1 MANILVIRLSAIG
14 DVAMTVPVIYSA
26 AKANPTD
33 SFTVLTQAFLI
44 PVFINRPKNVNVI
57 GINTKSKEKTLA
69 GLLRF
74 ASALVKYDFDMV
86 LDLHDVLRTM
96 IIRTLFRLNGR
107 RVFFVDKA
115 RKDRARLT
123 DAKHKRFKQLRP
135 VIERYADVFRNA
147 GLHYTESFT
156 SLYETSTPDLSAL
169 EPLAGTKTGK
179 WIGIAPFAKHRGKIY
194 PTGEMELVMAELSD
208 REDFTIFL
216 FGGRGYEEA
225 LLDQW
230 AFEYPRVK
238 SVAGKYSLD
247 QELALISRLDLLI
260 CMDSANMH
268 FASLVGTRVLSVWG
282 ATHPY
287 AGFYGY
293 HQDPEDCIQLD
304 LPCRPCSVFGQKP
317 CLRKDWACLR
327 QLNPDLIINTVY
339 QEGDS
344 ISLDIQFH
352 TIYLKN
358 LDLIPRLINRFS
370 LFRKYTRY
378 TPYKI
383 LESPVRR
390 VNDLLHPK
398 PFHLKRL
405 IPCRPCSVFGQKPCL
420 RKDWACMRQLNPDL
434 IINKVLTSLNEM
446 VSDEGGH

>member
-1 MANILVIRLSAIG
+1 MANILIIRLSAIG

-26 AKANPTD
+26 AKANPAD

-44 PVFINRPKNVNVI
+44 PVFINRPKNVKVI
-57 GINTKSKEKTLA
+57 GINTKSSEKTLR

-74 ASALVKYDFDMV
+74 ASALVKYDFDIV

-96 IIRTLFRLNGR
+96 IIRTLFRLHGK
-107 RVFFVDKA
+107 RVFVVDKA

-123 DAKHKRFKQLRP
+123 DTKNKRFKQLRP
-135 VIERYADVFRNA
+135 VIERYADVFRHA
-147 GLHYTESFT
+147 GLAYTESFV
-156 SLYETSTPDLSAL
+156 SLFQDSAPDFSAL
-169 EPLAGTKTGK
+169 EILAGAKTGK

-194 PTGEMELVMAELSD
+194 PVEEMELVMAELSD

-225 LLDQW
+225 VLEQW
-230 AFEYPRVK
+230 AFEYPRVI
-238 SVAGKYSLD
+238 SVVGKYSLD
-247 QELALISRLDLLI
+247 QELALISRLDILL

-293 HQDPEDCIQLD
+293 HQDPKDCIQLD

-317 CLRKDWACLR
+317 CSRGDWACLR
-327 QLNPDLIINTVY
+327 ITPD
-339 QEGDS
+339 Q
-344 ISLDIQFH
+344 
-352 TIYLKN
+352 
-358 LDLIPRLINRFS
+358 
-370 LFRKYTRY
+370 
-378 TPYKI
+378 
-383 LESPVRR
+383 
-390 VNDLLHPK
+390 
-398 PFHLKRL
+398 
-405 IPCRPCSVFGQKPCL
+405 
-420 RKDWACMRQLNPDL
+420 
-434 IINKVLTSLNEM
+434 IINKVLTSLDET

>member
-57 GINTKSKEKTLA
+57 GINTKSTEKTLA

-107 RVFFVDKA
+107 RVFVVDKA

-169 EPLAGTKTGK
+169 EPLAGMDRYRPLRQAPGK
-179 WIGIAPFAKHRGKIY
+179 D
-194 PTGEMELVMAELSD
+194 LSD
-208 REDFTIFL
+208 RGD
-216 FGGRGYEEA
+216 GAGHGR
-225 LLDQW
+225 
-230 AFEYPRVK
+230 AFR
-238 SVAGKYSLD
+238 
-247 QELALISRLDLLI
+247 SR
-260 CMDSANMH
+260 
-268 FASLVGTRVLSVWG
+268 
-282 ATHPY
+282 
-287 AGFYGY
+287 GFY
-293 HQDPEDCIQLD
+293 HL
-304 LPCRPCSVFGQKP
+304 
-317 CLRKDWACLR
+317 
-327 QLNPDLIINTVY
+327 
-339 QEGDS
+339 
-344 ISLDIQFH
+344 
-352 TIYLKN
+352 
-358 LDLIPRLINRFS
+358 
-370 LFRKYTRY
+370 
-378 TPYKI
+378 
-383 LESPVRR
+383 PVRW
-390 VNDLLHPK
+390 
-398 PFHLKRL
+398 
-405 IPCRPCSVFGQKPCL
+405 SWL
-420 RKDWACMRQLNPDL
+420 R
-434 IINKVLTSLNEM
+434 
-446 VSDEGGH
+446 GGALGSMGF